1 MGIRPTA
8 DRLAVFLPG
17 GTMLRNG
24 VRVTYRSE
32 ADRLHLQPGQRYL
45 LFGRRCGQR
54 FEPWYGREGVFAIV
68 EGERLR
74 TLNSE
79 STMFTED
86 IEKLGSL
93 TRVLAWLQGD
103 LDASDAPRP

>member
-1 MGIRPTA
+1 
-8 DRLAVFLPG
+8 
-17 GTMLRNG
+17 MLRDG

-45 LFGRRCGQR
+45 LFGRRCANR
-54 FEPWYGREGVFAIV
+54 FEPWYGREGVFAIMD
-68 EGERLR
+68 GERLR
-74 TLNSE
+74 TLSSE

-93 TRVLAWLQGD
+93 SRGLAWLKGD
-103 LDASDAPRP
+103 LEVAEAPRR